1 MNDPLG
7 AFVRDNP
14 VALQGAASG
23 PLAGTSF
30 AAKDVFDVAGTRTGF
45 GQPEWL
51 RTHPPAG
58 ATASVVQRLLDAGAT
73 LAGRTI
79 SDELCYSLSGEN
91 VHYGTPLNPKATD
104 RIPGGSSSGSASAVA
119 GGLVDFALGTDCG
132 GSVRVPAS
140 YCGLYGIR
148 TTHGR
153 VATDGIV
160 PFAGTFDVV
169 GWFARDAG
177 LLARVGEV
185 LLDGTVDRTPLRRII
200 MASGLFRRTGPELG
214 ETLLRAATP
223 LSVRFQVADFSVPPF
238 TDLDDWRAV
247 FQTIQASEIWA
258 NHGAWITAT
267 NPNFGPG
274 IRERLAAAARITPDQ
289 ADAARLRMENIR
301 ARIRD
306 LIEPGTVLCLPT
318 TPRIAPLRSTPTDD
332 LEVAYRNQAMALLCI
347 AGLAGLP
354 QISLPLAE
362 VDGVP
367 AGLSLVG
374 SVGADEALMAVAA
387 GQLVPPS

>member
-1 MNDPLG
+1 MNNG

-14 VALQGAASG
+14 AVLPGAAAG
-23 PLAGTSF
+23 PLRGTSF

-45 GQPEWL
+45 GQPDWL
-51 RTHPPAG
+51 RTHPPAE

-73 LAGRTI
+73 LAGRTL

-91 VHYGTPLNPKATD
+91 VHYGTPLNPKAPD

-119 GGLVDFALGTDCG
+119 GELVDFALGTDCG

-160 PFAGTFDVV
+160 KFAGTFDVV

-177 LLARVGEV
+177 LLARVGDV
-185 LLDGTVDRTPLRRII
+185 LLDGTPDTTPLRRLIV
-200 MASGLFRRTGPELG
+200 ASGLFHRAALG
-214 ETLLRAATP
+214 LRDALLRDALPKIA
-223 LSVRFQVADFSVPPF
+223 VRFESADFSVPPF
-238 TDLDDWRAV
+238 TELDDWRIV
-247 FQTIQASEIWA
+247 FQTVQASEIWA

-289 ADAARLRMENIR
+289 TDAARLRMENVR

-318 TPRIAPLRSTPTDD
+318 TPRIAPLRNTPTDD
-332 LEVAYRNQAMALLCI
+332 VEVAYRNQAMALLCI

-374 SVGADEALMAVAA
+374 SADADEALMAVA
-387 GQLVPPS
+387 SEIC

>member
-1 MNDPLG
+1 MNDTLG
-7 AFVRDNP
+7 AFVRDNA
-14 VALQGAASG
+14 VSLAGAADG
-23 PLAGTSF
+23 PLLGTTF
-30 AAKDVFDVAGTRTGF
+30 AAKDVFDVAGTSTGF
-45 GQPEWL
+45 GQPDWL
-51 RTHPPAG
+51 RTHPPAT
-58 ATASVVQRLLDAGAT
+58 ATASTVQRLLDAGAT
-73 LAGRTI
+73 LAGRTL

-91 VHYGTPLNPKATD
+91 VHYGTPLNPKAPE
-104 RIPGGSSSGSASAVA
+104 RIPGGSSNGSASAVA
-119 GGLVDFALGTDCG
+119 GGVVDFALGTDCG

-169 GWFARDAG
+169 GWFARDAA
-177 LLARVGEV
+177 LLAKVGDV
-185 LLDGTVDRTPLRRII
+185 LLDGTSDTTRLRRMII
-200 MASGLFRRTGPELG
+200 SARLFNQAEATVSAA
-214 ETLLRAATP
+214 LRSAANP
-223 LSVRFQVADFSVPPF
+223 LATHFEEATFPPVSF
-238 TDLDDWRAV
+238 ADLDDWRAV
-247 FQTIQASEIWA
+247 FQTVQASEIWA
-258 NHGAWITAT
+258 NHGAWITAS

-289 ADAARLRMENIR
+289 TDAARLRMQNIR

-306 LIEPGTVLCLPT
+306 LIEPGSVLCLPT
-318 TPRIAPLRSTPTDD
+318 TPRVAPLRNTPTDD

-374 SVGADEALMAVAA
+374 SPGADEALMQLAA
-387 GQLVPPS
+387 ALTP

>member
-1 MNDPLG
+1 MNDLG

-14 VALQGAASG
+14 VALPGAAAG
-23 PLAGTSF
+23 PLLGTTF
-30 AAKDVFDVAGTRTGF
+30 AAKDVFDIAGTRTGF
-45 GQPEWL
+45 GQPDWL
-51 RTHPPAG
+51 RTHPPA
-58 ATASVVQRLLDAGAT
+58 ATTASVVQRLLDAGAT
-73 LAGRTI
+73 LAGRTL

-91 VHYGTPLNPKATD
+91 VHYGTPLNPKAPD
-104 RIPGGSSSGSASAVA
+104 RIPGGSSNGSASAVA
-119 GGLVDFALGTDCG
+119 GGAVEFAIGTDCG

-160 PFAGTFDVV
+160 KFAGTFDVV
-169 GWFARDAG
+169 GWFARDPA
-177 LLARVGEV
+177 LLARVGAV
-185 LLDGTVDRTPLRRII
+185 LLDGAPDATPLRRLIV
-200 MASGLFRRTGPELG
+200 ASGLFDRAEGRLRDA
-214 ETLLRAATP
+214 LRAVVPKIA
-223 LSVRFQVADFSVPPF
+223 VRFERADFSVPPF
-238 TDLDDWRAV
+238 ADLDDWRVV
-247 FQTIQASEIWA
+247 FQTVQASEIWA
-258 NHGAWITAT
+258 NHGAWITET
-267 NPNFGPG
+267 NPSFGPG
-274 IRERLAAAARITPDQ
+274 ISERLAAASRITLEQ
-289 ADAARLRMENIR
+289 ADAARLRMANIR

-318 TPRIAPLRSTPTDD
+318 TPRIAPLRNTPTDD
-332 LEVAYRNQAMALLCI
+332 LEVAYRNQAMSLLCI

-374 SVGADEALMAVAA
+374 SAGSDEALMAVANA
-387 GQLVPPS
+387 VW